1 MRSVYL
7 DNAATT
13 NPKPKAVI
21 DAMVKYLEEVGA
33 SPGRGGYR
41 SSLEAGRILYDTR
54 IKLKKL
60 FNAPDEEHIIFTH
73 NITYGLNFVLMGF
86 LEKNDHV
93 ITTSM
98 EHNSVIRPLRFLE
111 KTRGIKL
118 TIIKG
123 DSKGRIDP
131 QDLKKALRDDTK
143 MIVIT
148 HASNVTGTV
157 MPIEEIAK
165 IKAGT
170 DAVLA
175 LDTAQ
180 TAGVLDL
187 DFEKL
192 NLDAL
197 AFTGH
202 KGLYGPQGTGGLV
215 LSEDFSKS
223 LSPLIHG
230 GTGSRSDLE
239 FQPEL
244 MPDKFEAGTSN
255 MPGISGLSAA
265 LDFLNSRGLKDI
277 REHES
282 KLTKSFING
291 LCEIKNVKVYGPKDI
306 KQRVSTVS
314 IGVDGCDM
322 GELSYLLDSD
332 YGVMT
337 RSGLHCAPLAHKT
350 IGTFPEGTLR
360 FSFGIFNTEDDVEYA
375 ITALQKSIDKLL

>member
-1 MRSVYL
+1 MKTVYL

-13 NPKPKAVI
+13 NPKPENVI
-21 DAMVKYLEEVGA
+21 DAMVGYMKEIGA

-41 SSLEAGRILYDTR
+41 ASLESGRILYEAR
-54 IKLKKL
+54 MKLKKL

-73 NITYGLNFVLMGF
+73 NITYGLNFVLMG
-86 LEKNDHV
+86 LLKQRDHV

-111 KTRGIKL
+111 KTKNIEL
-118 TIIKG
+118 TIIEG
-123 DSKGRIDP
+123 DSKGEVNP
-131 QDLKKALRDDTK
+131 DDFKCAIRENTK
-143 MIVIT
+143 LIVLT
-148 HASNVTGTV
+148 HASNVTGTIL
-157 MPIEEIAK
+157 PIEEISK
-165 IKAGT
+165 VKDQT
-170 DAVLA
+170 DAFLV

-187 DFEKL
+187 DFRKL

-215 LSEDFSKS
+215 LSKD
-223 LSPLIHG
+223 LSEKLYPLIHG

-239 FQPEL
+239 YQPEIV
-244 MPDKFEAGTSN
+244 PDKFEAGTHN
-255 MPGISGLSAA
+255 MPGIAGLSAA
-265 LDFLNSRGLKDI
+265 LDFLDKEGIENIRKHEQDLSKLFMKGLK
-277 REHES
+277 
-282 KLTKSFING
+282 
-291 LCEIKNVKVYGPKDI
+291 EIKDVKVYGPKDPK
-306 KQRVSTVS
+306 KQVSTIS
-314 IGVDGCDM
+314 ITVDGCDM
-322 GELSYLLDSD
+322 GELSYLLDAE

-360 FSFGIFNTEDDVEYA
+360 FSFGVFNTQDDVKYA
-375 ITALQKSIDKLL
+375 LGALGNCIKKLL